1 MANYKQVATADVL
14 TNELAQAFGVTVTQ
28 DLSGADPIL
37 TVGTVTTGA
46 GGVTVKILD
55 QLGGVDKGWD
65 NIVGAQQP
73 VYTGT
78 TYQVVYEANL
88 TAIAVKQL
96 PSLVPAF
103 LGKRGGRVEIWT
115 VNSGQS
121 ANFSGAGIAL
131 KGYIDNNIYW
141 PVSDMA

>member
-1 MANYKQVATADVL
+1 MANYKQIATADVL
-14 TNELAQAFGVTVTQ
+14 TSELATALGVTVTQ
-28 DLSGADPIL
+28 DVSGADPIL
-37 TVGTVTTGA
+37 TVGTVTTGN
-46 GGVTVKILD
+46 GGVSVKILD
-55 QLGGVDKGWD
+55 QLGGADKGWD

-78 TYQVVYEANL
+78 VYQVVYEANL

-96 PSLVPAF
+96 ASVVPAM
-103 LGKRGGRVEIWT
+103 LAKRGGRVEIWT

-121 ANFSGAGIAL
+121 ANFSGAGLAL
-131 KGYIDNNIYW
+131 KATIENNVYW